1 MDTPLDKGLVPYS
14 WTLSLVLE
22 ENLFYWT
29 VSIIRARKL
38 AMSTLTAPIMGMLEC
53 GVHVSIC
60 VTNTNIHSSFMLKVS
75 LTDYDGIRFK

>member
-1 MDTPLDKGLVPYS
+1 MDIAIPDLDEGLVPYS

-38 AMSTLTAPIMGMLEC
+38 AMSTLTAPIMMMLE
-53 GVHVSIC
+53 
-60 VTNTNIHSSFMLKVS
+60 
-75 LTDYDGIRFK
+75 